1 MTEPLKEQILN
12 DEVKFSMNSKNE
24 IFEESLL
31 LAADTVNEQ
40 AKDQCTKM
48 LAELFKSAVLKKY
61 KDAFDDELT
70 KGEVHQKNIDKS
82 VEFCYNDICVT
93 IRKSPTIKDKDDLI
107 QKGKEVLPTIKSF
120 VTQILIDKGVKI
132 A

>member
-1 MTEPLKEQILN
+1 MKSN
-12 DEVKFSMNSKNE
+12 NE

-31 LAADTVNEQ
+31 LAVDTVKEQ

-70 KGEVHQKNIDKS
+70 KGEVHQKNIDKT

-93 IRKSPTIKDKDDLI
+93 IRKSPMMKDKEKEDLI
-107 QKGKEVLPTIKSF
+107 QKGKDVLPTIKSI
-120 VTQILIDKGVKI
+120 VTQIFKEKDIKI
-132 A
+132 V

>member
-1 MTEPLKEQILN
+1 MK
-12 DEVKFSMNSKNE
+12 SKNE
-24 IFEESLL
+24 ILEESLL
-31 LAADTVNEQ
+31 LAADVVKEQ
-40 AKDQCTKM
+40 VKEQYTKM

-93 IRKSPTIKDKDDLI
+93 IRKSPTIKDNEKEDLI
-107 QKGKEVLPTIKSF
+107 QKGKEILPTIKRV
-120 VTQILIDKGVKI
+120 VTQTLLDKRIKI
-132 A
+132 V